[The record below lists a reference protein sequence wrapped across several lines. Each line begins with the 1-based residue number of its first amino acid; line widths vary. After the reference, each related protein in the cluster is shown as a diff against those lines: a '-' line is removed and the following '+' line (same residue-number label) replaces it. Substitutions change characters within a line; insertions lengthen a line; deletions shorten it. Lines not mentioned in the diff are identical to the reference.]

1 MKFSRLIFTLIFI
14 FNLCDSVY
22 SQNTGFGGKRVLLKT
37 SVING
42 LYGFS
47 NSYGIELAFHRKMTL
62 TFGYDNINTKINQ
75 SYDPTETVGIKFTI
89 NEKAQTSFKGINV
102 EFRKYF
108 SKEKPAPYGFFMS
121 LNYSNGVLDIEKGH
135 YDERLFLPDGNGTIT
150 YSNKGITVI
159 KLGVGIGYQ
168 KAINKWIFIGGQ
180 ISTQYCT
187 FGNILS
193 GIPSIVSSGVVKNYG
208 SNLYNFNII
217 NPDKPIQ
224 EQQNKSFGLN
234 GVIQIG
240 IILF

>member
-1 MKFSRLIFTLIFI
+1 MKKIFLFVLIALFSGG
-14 FNLCDSVY
+14 SVLNA
-22 SQNTGFGGKRVLLKT
+22 QNTGFAGKRVLLKT
-37 SVING
+37 NVING
-42 LYGFS
+42 LYGFC
-47 NSYGIELAFHRKMTL
+47 NSYAAEVAFHRKMTI
-62 TFGYDNINTKINQ
+62 TIGYDAINTSVHQ
-75 SYDPTETVGIKFTI
+75 SYDPAETVGNNVTI
-89 NEKAQTSFKGINV
+89 NSKAQTSYKGANI

-108 SKEKPAPYGFFMS
+108 SREKPAPYGFFIS

-135 YDERLFLPDGNGTIT
+135 FDERLFLPDGNGIIT
-150 YSNKGITVI
+150 YTNKGITVN
-159 KLGVGIGYQ
+159 KLGIGLGYQ

-187 FGNILS
+187 FSNILS
-193 GIPSIVSSGVVKNYG
+193 GIPSNVSSGVVKNYG

-217 NPDKPIQ
+217 NPDKPIH